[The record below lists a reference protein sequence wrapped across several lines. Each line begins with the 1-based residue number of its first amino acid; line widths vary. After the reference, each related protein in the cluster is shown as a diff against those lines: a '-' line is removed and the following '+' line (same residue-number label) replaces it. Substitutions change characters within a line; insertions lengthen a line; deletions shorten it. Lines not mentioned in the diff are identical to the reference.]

1 MKRLRKAF
9 QIILPLFLGV
19 FLCWFAYQ
27 KFTSDQ
33 LVEIGRYF
41 AKADYFYVGLSV
53 VLAILSHLSRAY
65 RWWFMLETLGYKTR
79 YFNNVM
85 AVFGAYLLNT
95 AIPRS
100 GEVSRAVVINKYE
113 DVPFEKAF
121 GTIVSE
127 RVIDS
132 LVLLVIVAIAF
143 FMQFDVLKTFLL
155 GIIPFEKLLIAG
167 SVVLVFFL
175 LFLTVVFKTN
185 MPISGKIRYFLKGVK
200 EGIFTVIHMKK
211 KWAYLFHTLFI
222 WVMYLLMFYVAIFAL
237 DETAHISVGT
247 ALTAFIV
254 GGFTIAFTNGGFG
267 SYPFFIAEVLLLF
280 GVTLTVGT
288 AFGWIVWISQFF
300 MTLVLGGASFIL
312 LPVLNRAK

>member
-1 MKRLRKAF
+1 
-9 QIILPLFLGV
+9 
-19 FLCWFAYQ
+19 
-27 KFTSDQ
+27 
-33 LVEIGRYF
+33 
-41 AKADYFYVGLSV
+41 
-53 VLAILSHLSRAY
+53 
-65 RWWFMLETLGYKTR
+65 
-79 YFNNVM
+79 
-85 AVFGAYLLNT
+85 
-95 AIPRS
+95 
-100 GEVSRAVVINKYE
+100 
-113 DVPFEKAF
+113 
-121 GTIVSE
+121 
-127 RVIDS
+127 
-132 LVLLVIVAIAF
+132 
-143 FMQFDVLKTFLL
+143 
-155 GIIPFEKLLIAG
+155 
-167 SVVLVFFL
+167 
-175 LFLTVVFKTN
+175 
-185 MPISGKIRYFLKGVK
+185 
-200 EGIFTVIHMKK
+200 MKK

>member
-1 MKRLRKAF
+1 M
-9 QIILPLFLGV
+9 
-19 FLCWFAYQ
+19 
-27 KFTSDQ
+27 
-33 LVEIGRYF
+33 
-41 AKADYFYVGLSV
+41 
-53 VLAILSHLSRAY
+53 
-65 RWWFMLETLGYKTR
+65 
-79 YFNNVM
+79 
-85 AVFGAYLLNT
+85 LNT

>member
-1 MKRLRKAF
+1 
-9 QIILPLFLGV
+9 
-19 FLCWFAYQ
+19 
-27 KFTSDQ
+27 
-33 LVEIGRYF
+33 
-41 AKADYFYVGLSV
+41 
-53 VLAILSHLSRAY
+53 
-65 RWWFMLETLGYKTR
+65 
-79 YFNNVM
+79 
-85 AVFGAYLLNT
+85 
-95 AIPRS
+95 
-100 GEVSRAVVINKYE
+100 
-113 DVPFEKAF
+113 
-121 GTIVSE
+121 
-127 RVIDS
+127 
-132 LVLLVIVAIAF
+132 
-143 FMQFDVLKTFLL
+143 MQFDVLKTFLL